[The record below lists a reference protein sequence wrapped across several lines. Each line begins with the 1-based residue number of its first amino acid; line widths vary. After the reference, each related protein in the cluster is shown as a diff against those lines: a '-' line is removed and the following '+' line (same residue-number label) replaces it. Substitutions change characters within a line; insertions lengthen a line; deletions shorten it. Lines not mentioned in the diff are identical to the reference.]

1 MTTIVLLGPP
11 GSGKGTQAAKLAENL
26 GVPAISTGEILRR
39 EVQTKSELGAR
50 VQALLTSGQLVG
62 DALMNEVVTKRLAQA
77 DCLTGC
83 ILDGYPRTAQQAE
96 FLEGLLQQRGVPQP
110 IVFDFVVSPEEVIE
124 RLSLRR
130 QCPKCGMIF
139 SAEFDV
145 YGKDMLCDRDGTAL
159 VRRADDNPD
168 AIRERLAIYSR
179 NSAELVTFYKAGR
192 YREIRAVQ
200 SPEEITAELLA
211 LLKQENVLFDN
222 N

>member
-11 GSGKGTQAAKLAENL
+11 GSGKGTQAAKLAENM
-26 GVPAISTGEILRR
+26 GIPAISTGEILRR
-39 EVQTKSELGAR
+39 EVQTNSELGAR

-62 DALMNEVVTKRLAQA
+62 DGLMNEVVTKRLAQP
-77 DCLTGC
+77 DCVDGS
-83 ILDGYPRTAQQAE
+83 ILDGYPRTAQQAI
-96 FLEGLLQQRGVPQP
+96 FLEALLKHRGAPP
-110 IVFDFVVSPEEVIE
+110 PMVFDFVVSPEEVIE

-168 AIRERLAIYSR
+168 AIRERLAIYSH
-179 NSAELVTFYKAGR
+179 NSAQLVAFYKAGT
-192 YREIRAVQ
+192 YKEIHAVQ
-200 SPEEITAELLA
+200 SPEEITSELLVV
-211 LLKQENVLFDN
+211 LKGSHTTAV
-222 N
+222 